1 MPKVDINAAFNDTK
15 KESSNRRGMARKATG
30 ALLGGDFS
38 LGASDFANE
47 SALRVQAI
55 PFEKL
60 REREINEFILL
71 PDVLSCAVMIV
82 VKLLLHV
89 AC

>member
-38 LGASDFANE
+38 LGASDFAN
-47 SALRVQAI
+47 
-55 PFEKL
+55 
-60 REREINEFILL
+60 
-71 PDVLSCAVMIV
+71 
-82 VKLLLHV
+82 
-89 AC
+89 